1 MRVLV
6 VEDEP
11 HIAEA
16 VTFLL
21 EREGHQ
27 VTVVASGPETPEA
40 MGEAVR
46 GYDLLLLDIMLPG
59 RSGFDIARD
68 TLALA
73 DRPKICVLT
82 AKGQK
87 EDRQRMLN
95 MGVDAFVSKPFSNSE
110 LMETVRSLAA
120 S

>member
-27 VTVVASGPETPEA
+27 VTVVASGNWK
-40 MGEAVR
+40 
-46 GYDLLLLDIMLPG
+46 
-59 RSGFDIARD
+59 SAR
-68 TLALA
+68 TRERVA
-73 DRPKICVLT
+73 
-82 AKGQK
+82 
-87 EDRQRMLN
+87 
-95 MGVDAFVSKPFSNSE
+95 
-110 LMETVRSLAA
+110 
-120 S
+120 

>member
-27 VTVVASGPETPEA
+27 VTVVASGA
-40 MGEAVR
+40 DAGAAV
-46 GYDLLLLDIMLPG
+46 GGCDLLVLDIMLPG

-68 TLALA
+68 VLALA
-73 DRPKICVLT
+73 QRPKICVLT

-87 EDRQRMLN
+87 EDRERMLK

-110 LMETVRSLAA
+110 LMETVRGLAA
-120 S
+120 P

>member
-21 EREGHQ
+21 EREGHE
-27 VTVVASGPETPEA
+27 VTVSATAPEPGDA
-40 MGEAVR
+40 MR
-46 GYDLLLLDIMLPG
+46 GYDLLVLDIMLPG

-68 TLALA
+68 AMALA
-73 DRPKICVLT
+73 ERPKICVLT

-87 EDRQRMLN
+87 GDRDRMMS

-110 LMETVRSLAA
+110 LMETVRGLAA
-120 S
+120 R